1 MKRYLVF
8 DAGCVA
14 CSALA
19 RDIERLVNGRL
30 EVISLNAWAT
40 RELLS
45 QVFPDGWQE
54 RPYLLTVDQG
64 RVSAA
69 SGNELALK
77 LLLLLGPQKAWRV
90 LTLAERYGVEL
101 PFGGGDFSVQR
112 RRLLQLAAMF
122 SGGLIAT
129 RLDPVEARV
138 TPRKKLISQSSDP
151 VTYYSLPEDQALA
164 LDKVTTSSADF
175 AAVKSQLGPDFAPAL
190 DFAFVMG
197 RKDSSSDV
205 ILVTIPILYKGQ
217 YSESTF
223 NAIVDPITQE
233 LYETFAFT
241 TEIITTGSKS
251 LSWIN
256 GQLIVDATFNEQ
268 GTVVSG
274 YKVENGGK
282 VDISG
287 QNYVPQGQAA
297 VDSFQQSL
305 QSGASAQASLASA
318 QLIGINEELSDCSG
332 QFEWIDRQ
340 FGTMAVLIP
349 LLCSYSRVPR
359 WVATCTFVAEVL
371 LAIAYN
377 AVITIY
383 CMVTTKAKQS
393 KPPVIY
399 NPIFFLDVFNGENGK
414 YPNGLALGAD
424 GRFYGTTPSGGEHN
438 RGTVF
443 RISPPNGSI
452 ETVVGFDGKKGGT
465 PDTDIYMPQT
475 ALALGRDSNFYGTTG
490 KADGTHNGS
499 VFTVTPGGEVEA
511 IHIFD
516 LDNGSNPQA
525 ALTLGVDG
533 NFYGT
538 TYAGG
543 SSSSRSGTVFRITP
557 SGAFTPL
564 VSFTGDNGA
573 RPNAALTYGRDGNF
587 YGTTLEGGTNSA
599 GTVFRISPDGQITT
613 LINFGSH
620 HSDPARKIYPGGGPN
635 GLALGRDGNLY
646 GTTRLG
652 GGKPPNDDDPSSNG
666 IVFRMSPDGKFD
678 ILYQFSDITGEGYSP
693 YSSLLLGYD
702 GNFYGT
708 TSAGGS
714 GDRGTVFRITP
725 EGELTTLTEFSS
737 NLYPYKGNTR
747 SGLIQDRSGNLYGVI
762 EGAGSTQL
770 GLIYSVPI
778 K

>member
-8 DAGCVA
+8 DAGCIA

-19 RDIERLVNGRL
+19 RDIERLANGRL

-54 RPYLLTVDQG
+54 QPYLLTVDQG
-64 RVSAA
+64 QVSAA

-90 LTLAERYGVEL
+90 LTWAERYGVEL

-129 RLDPVEARV
+129 RLDPAEARV

-151 VTYYSLPEDQALA
+151 VTYYSLPEDQAKA
-164 LDKVTTSSADF
+164 LDKLATSSSDF

-190 DFAFVMG
+190 DFAFVTG
-197 RKDSSSDV
+197 RKDSSSDT

-217 YSESTF
+217 YGESVF
-223 NAIVDPITQE
+223 AAVIDPSIQK
-233 LYETFAFT
+233 LSGSFAFT
-241 TEIITTGSKS
+241 TEPVSTDPKS
-251 LSWIN
+251 LGWFA
-256 GQLIVDATFNEQ
+256 GQLALDVILNDQ
-268 GTVVSG
+268 GTIVTG
-274 YKVENGGK
+274 YKVESGSK

-287 QNYVPQGQAA
+287 QNYVPRGQAA
-297 VDSFQQSL
+297 IDSFRQSL
-305 QSGASAQASLASA
+305 QSGASAQASLTTA
-318 QLIGINEELSDCSG
+318 QLFPVNEELNDCSG
-332 QFEWIDRQ
+332 QYEWVDRQ
-340 FGTMAVLIP
+340 LGWIGGLLDLCAAASKSNPGCEILNALIAFTYNQSISWDC
-349 LLCSYSRVPR
+349 LRKTKTNLSRPP
-359 WVATCTFVAEVL
+359 
-371 LAIAYN
+371 IA
-377 AVITIY
+377 
-383 CMVTTKAKQS
+383 
-393 KPPVIY
+393 Y

-414 YPNGLALGAD
+414 YPSGLALGTD
-424 GRFYGTTPSGGEHN
+424 GKFYGTTPSGGEHN

-452 ETVVGFDGKKGGT
+452 ETVVSFDGKKGGT

-516 LDNGSNPQA
+516 LLDGSNPRA

-538 TYAGG
+538 TYSGG
-543 SSSSRSGTVFRITP
+543 SSSSGTVFGMTP
-557 SGAFTPL
+557 GGTLTLS
-564 VSFTGDNGA
+564 VSFTGKNGA
-573 RPNAALTYGRDGNF
+573 NPNAALTYGKDGNF
-587 YGTTLEGGTNSA
+587 YGTTLEGGIGGY
-599 GTVFRISPDGQITT
+599 GTVFRLSLGGQITT
-613 LINFGSH
+613 LVNFGLGN
-620 HSDPARKIYPGGGPN
+620 SDPTTKIYPGAWPN
-635 GLALGRDGNLY
+635 GLALDRDGNLY
-646 GTTRLG
+646 GTTRG
-652 GGKPPNDDDPSSNG
+652 GGGTSPNDDDPSSDG
-666 IVFRMSPDGKFD
+666 IVFRMSLDGKFD
-678 ILYQFSDITGEGYSP
+678 TLYKFSDITGEGYSP

-737 NLYPYKGNTR
+737 NLYPYRGNTR

-770 GLIYSVPI
+770 GLIYTVPI